1 MGYKI
6 HFEAISAAQQSTQTT
21 ISAWGDGMTS
31 IQTALSALI
40 GDSRLQGQTA
50 SSIKSYL
57 SEVHGTL
64 LQTLQSLMNDYSAS
78 LLLYKDG
85 YYQIDSN
92 SHAQLPGHVFKTLQ
106 SELRLSQAHLKDQLE
121 LLQNARAKVSDLV
134 HYSGVSHAKTVVD
147 YSELITDINRLDEA
161 IIQYESNHA
170 SQDLAAFKE
179 LLASTRALI
188 AEYSSKP
195 KRAGSYQV
203 GDIGQLNTI
212 KRFATAYQGVARH
225 LETNAKRLQAAQERD
240 QARFEAVAA
249 EDRAGQGWVDLAL
262 SLVTIAVG
270 VAAIVMTA
278 GAATP
283 LVVGACVV
291 GSCTVAYGASNLYEA
306 GHNIYL
312 GSVGDGVTVA
322 TNPLRD
328 TLFMGNDR
336 LYHQVGGLFTTASA
350 ALIPIGQT
358 KSVAKGLTEFTIG
371 EVGGF
376 IGGQASYHGTKLLG
390 GSEQDAQRAT
400 LVGNILG
407 GLAASSAARRFSLN
421 EPIAARVTK
430 PAKITLSEKV
440 LDTKVRFDEPSIVA
454 YAESMSKNYT
464 KADVA
469 KLTELT
475 IHNAKSKTALLGY
488 YEANSVTSYEQIAHQ
503 NKLTYFDAGSDGW
516 NAMSKVDRKLAPRVN
531 KEFLVQQTKEGKDF
545 ILSSNPYKARQY
557 FIDSMGKGESFMNE
571 MNFLRD
577 SGYKFEKYGKF
588 WRAYK

>member
-1 MGYKI
+1 
-6 HFEAISAAQQSTQTT
+6 
-21 ISAWGDGMTS
+21 MTS

-50 SSIKSYL
+50 SSIKGYL

-92 SHAQLPGHVFKTLQ
+92 SHAQLPGQVFKTLQ

-161 IIQYESNHA
+161 IMQYESNHA

-179 LLASTRALI
+179 LLASTKALI

-249 EDRAGQGWVDLAL
+249 EDRASQGWVDLAL

-283 LVVGACVV
+283 LVVGAFVA
-291 GSCTVAYGASNLYEA
+291 GSGTVAYGASNLYEA